1 MMNHPHG
8 WFIPL
13 IYGKIARMVYQ
24 LITLM
29 LRLGKF
35 FFFYVCCWVN
45 GIIYI
50 YNKSKHL
57 AFGAV

>member
-35 FFFYVCCWVN
+35 FFFFMFVV
-45 GIIYI
+45 G
-50 YNKSKHL
+50 ST
-57 AFGAV
+57 G